1 MRMNR
6 LETWMMVNPVREAVQ
21 RWYAGPLLR
30 RLGGTVEGSRVLEI
44 GCGHGVGV
52 DIILGQFG
60 AASVDAFDL
69 DPDMVARARRRLARH
84 GERVRVWEGSVT
96 EIPAQDG
103 TYEAVFAFG
112 VLHHL
117 PDWRA
122 GLAEVRRVLKPGG
135 RLFAEESY
143 APFITHPVWRRL
155 LHHPQEDR
163 FDHGSLLAE
172 LGTQHFR
179 VRDQRR
185 MGDGLGW
192 LVADKAD

>member
-96 EIPAQDG
+96 QIPEPDG

-122 GLAEVRRVLKPGG
+122 GLAEVKRVLKPGG
-135 RLFAEESY
+135 RFFAEESY

-163 FDHGSLLAE
+163 FDHEGLLAE
-172 LGTQHFR
+172 LQAQHFR

-192 LVADKAD
+192 LVADKG